1 MKSRIDKLVTA
12 VSSAGADAAFIRNTP
27 DIEWICG
34 FEHTFDEERA
44 HALFIEVIGDTP
56 VVKLHTDSRYS
67 LACSREAA
75 RLGGVIEVCSDRV
88 SHAKWVYD
96 LMQQSSTKLACE
108 DTLTLREFEALKLA
122 FAVQDKVFDKS
133 ETKQIASPFLITK
146 DMCLNLRAVKDSD
159 EIAKMQSAQA
169 ITDAVFEWICD
180 FIKPGKT
187 ELEIARALD
196 NKMFELGA
204 DALAFPT
211 IVACGAN
218 GASPHAQPGSRVLE
232 HGQCVVMDFGA
243 KKNGYCSDM
252 TRTVFIGEPR
262 GRMMRAWNALRN
274 ANAQVRAMLKPGVTG
289 IEAHSLAEQILAD
302 AGFGGCMGHGLG
314 HGVGLEIHEEPCLNL
329 RNDMPLVPGNVV
341 TVEPGIY
348 IEGEFGM
355 RLEDFGVI
363 TESGF
368 ETFTKSTHETVVL

>member
-1 MKSRIDKLVTA
+1 
-12 VSSAGADAAFIRNTP
+12 
-27 DIEWICG
+27 
-34 FEHTFDEERA
+34 
-44 HALFIEVIGDTP
+44 
-56 VVKLHTDSRYS
+56 
-67 LACSREAA
+67 
-75 RLGGVIEVCSDRV
+75 
-88 SHAKWVYD
+88 
-96 LMQQSSTKLACE
+96 
-108 DTLTLREFEALKLA
+108 
-122 FAVQDKVFDKS
+122 
-133 ETKQIASPFLITK
+133 
-146 DMCLNLRAVKDSD
+146 
-159 EIAKMQSAQA
+159 
-169 ITDAVFEWICD
+169 
-180 FIKPGKT
+180 
-187 ELEIARALD
+187 
-196 NKMFELGA
+196 
-204 DALAFPT
+204 
-211 IVACGAN
+211 
-218 GASPHAQPGSRVLE
+218 
-232 HGQCVVMDFGA
+232 MDFGA